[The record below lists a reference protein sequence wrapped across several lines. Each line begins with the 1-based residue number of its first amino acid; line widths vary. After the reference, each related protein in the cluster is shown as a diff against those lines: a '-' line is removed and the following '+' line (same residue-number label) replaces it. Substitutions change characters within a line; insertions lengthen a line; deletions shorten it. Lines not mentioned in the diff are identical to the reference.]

1 MKNKAFAPLIEQICM
16 IAVFAIVAAVC
27 IGGFS
32 MAYNISRETERKD
45 AAVLLAQNT
54 AEQLKGG
61 SITLAGE
68 TLVLCYDAQLQPT
81 AGEDAEY
88 TVTVTSVPTQ
98 QALLCGARIT
108 VYYADEALFALT
120 VHYQEGIQR

>member
-32 MAYNISRETERKD
+32 TAYNISRETERKD
-45 AAVLLAQNT
+45 NAVLLAQNA
-54 AEQLKGG
+54 AEQLKCG
-61 SITLAGE
+61 SITLSGE
-68 TLVLCYDAQLQPT
+68 AIDLSYDAKLQP
-81 AGEDAEY
+81 AADSGVY
-88 TVTVTSVPTQ
+88 TVNIAPAPTEDP
-98 QALLCGARIT
+98 LLSGARIT

-120 VHYQEGIQR
+120 VHWQEGMRG

>member
-1 MKNKAFAPLIEQICM
+1 MKSKAFAPLIEQICM

-54 AEQLKGG
+54 AEQLKCGQLLLEEPQV
-61 SITLAGE
+61 TLFFDQQRHPA
-68 TLVLCYDAQLQPT
+68 DAQDGVYRVRI
-81 AGEDAEY
+81 ASVGERD
-88 TVTVTSVPTQ
+88 
-98 QALLCGARIT
+98 ALLSGAQIC
-108 VYYADEALFALT
+108 VYYGDEELFALT
-120 VHYQEGIQR
+120 VHWQEGLRP